1 MTSDEERLGRVI
13 TEKQMEKS
21 ESNWYNHT
29 KKIAR
34 KLGVN
39 LEIVKKITKEKWKKM
54 VKEKILGEIEKEM
67 EEKEKETKKM
77 RHQIGQKFERKK
89 YLREM
94 GIKEANETL
103 RRRTEM
109 TDVGNNMGRNRR
121 CLTCGKKET
130 IEHLI
135 ECRNQHKEQEEE
147 ASLEWLKEVDDL
159 KVIRKMNKW
168 IEREIE
174 ERGKQEE

>member
-1 MTSDEERLGRVI
+1 
-13 TEKQMEKS
+13 
-21 ESNWYNHT
+21 
-29 KKIAR
+29 
-34 KLGVN
+34 
-39 LEIVKKITKEKWKKM
+39 
-54 VKEKILGEIEKEM
+54 
-67 EEKEKETKKM
+67 
-77 RHQIGQKFERKK
+77 
-89 YLREM
+89 M

-147 ASLEWLKEVDDL
+147 ARLEWLKEVDDL